1 MIKKEVIRGDG
12 NEGGEKN
19 GWVWNGNGMEGY
31 GRGGK
36 AKYEYLNSNVK
47 LKMRSPTNSSLLPY
61 C

>member
-1 MIKKEVIRGDG
+1 MEGD
-12 NEGGEKN
+12 EMD
-19 GWVWNGNGMEGY
+19 GNGMEGY